1 MDIYIYSHCDGVS
14 GQDIDGLCPSYGDRE
29 REKEGYIVEIESKTL
44 YLVNSK
50 GSIAG
55 DRVSGPRVQI
65 QIDSVLEPGDGGA
78 GDPVGG
84 ALQEH
89 GLSHQHLGSFR

>member
-1 MDIYIYSHCDGVS
+1 MT
-14 GQDIDGLCPSYGDRE
+14 
-29 REKEGYIVEIESKTL
+29 KTL

-55 DRVSGPRVQI
+55 DGVSGPRVQI
-65 QIDSVLEPGDGGA
+65 QVDSVLEPGDGGA

-89 GLSHQHLGSFR
+89 GLPNQHLDSFR